1 MVLGGDFNVSTQF
14 EPPWD
19 ERTRGLFGELE
30 KLGFVNVLATAGR
43 IVGGLDG
50 CSCSDDPCTQFETWR
65 AKKGRGKKPR
75 QDDYVFVSEDL
86 ETGVSAVRV
95 GPIDHQLSDHAPL
108 VLDLALA
115 D

>member
-1 MVLGGDFNVSTQF
+1 MGRAGAWAL
-14 EPPWD
+14 
-19 ERTRGLFGELE
+19 RELE
-30 KLGFVNVLATAGR
+30 KLGFVNVLATAAANRGR
-43 IVGGLDG
+43 LDG
-50 CSCSDDPCTQFETWR
+50 CSCTDDPCTHFETWR

-86 ETGVSAVRV
+86 ETRVSAVRV

-108 VLDLALA
+108 VLNLALA